1 MKKFL
6 IALSFYTRIPIF
18 IKSEVSEEEFYSSM
32 TLLPVV
38 GLIIGG
44 ILYIPWYLLREIPKE
59 IVSFLMV
66 FLYIWL
72 TGGLHIDGFIDTL
85 DGILSNRDRERV
97 LEIMKDSRVGS
108 FGVIGLILLVLGY
121 FVMFQYIDGIG
132 LIFMPMVGKTCA
144 LIAASLSQYA
154 RKDKGLG
161 KRFIESTG
169 KKERRLAFIFTI
181 LVIGILDLLY
191 LIPFFICVLIS
202 YYSAHFFQKKLSGMT
217 GDTMGMVVELNQIVF
232 LFSSYLIVTYFVS

>member
-108 FGVIGLILLVLGY
+108 FGVI
-121 FVMFQYIDGIG
+121 
-132 LIFMPMVGKTCA
+132 
-144 LIAASLSQYA
+144 
-154 RKDKGLG
+154 
-161 KRFIESTG
+161 
-169 KKERRLAFIFTI
+169 
-181 LVIGILDLLY
+181 
-191 LIPFFICVLIS
+191 
-202 YYSAHFFQKKLSGMT
+202 
-217 GDTMGMVVELNQIVF
+217 
-232 LFSSYLIVTYFVS
+232 